1 MVNKNALKNHLKNFT
16 VKELK
21 QEVVKVK
28 KEFQVSK
35 LKRAE
40 VEAVILH
47 YSYLFGHLLKK
58 KIA

>member
-1 MVNKNALKNHLKNFT
+1 MNNKNLLRNHLKNFT

-35 LKRAE
+35 LKHAE
-40 VEAVILH
+40 VEAVILN
-47 YSYLFGHLLKK
+47 YYYLF
-58 KIA
+58 